1 MRFGCTAV
9 ARGLLLAWGGPGS
22 TVAHG
27 REREA
32 LSPTA
37 SPTTRRPWHRK
48 ITKSPTT

>member
-27 REREA
+27 QGA
-32 LSPTA
+32 GSVIANCIADHTPPLTSKNYKKP
-37 SPTTRRPWHRK
+37 SY
-48 ITKSPTT
+48 